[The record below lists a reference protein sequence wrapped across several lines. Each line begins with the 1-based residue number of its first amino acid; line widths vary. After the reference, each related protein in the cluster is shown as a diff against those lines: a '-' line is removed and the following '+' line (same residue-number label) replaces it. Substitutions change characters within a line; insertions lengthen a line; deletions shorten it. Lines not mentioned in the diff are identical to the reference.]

1 METAQHC
8 LGKFSFKIQ
17 LGKNEFRKMGL
28 FACLKRKYLPH

>member
-28 FACLKRKYLPH
+28 LA